1 MFTIILICTIL
12 QAIRDHKVKQ
22 RARYMY
28 KTYGI
33 ESYKKYF

>member
-1 MFTIILICTIL
+1 MIIALICTIL
-12 QAIRDHKVKQ
+12 QAIRDDKVKK
-22 RARYMY
+22 RARFMY

>member
-1 MFTIILICTIL
+1 MIFISIICSIL
-12 QAIRDHKVKQ
+12 QAIRDDKVKKQ
-22 RARYMY
+22 ARYMY

>member
-1 MFTIILICTIL
+1 MFIALICMIK
-12 QAIRDHKVKQ
+12 QSIRDTKVKKQ
-22 RARYMY
+22 AQYMY